1 MRQKV
6 FLALIIICS
15 GISLVHAQD
24 RKTHWVDSVFNSLD
38 ADEKIG
44 QLFMLTIPSNA
55 DPDDVR
61 RIESEIKT
69 HQIGG
74 VIFQQETPYHQAS
87 ATIKFQGISKIALF
101 VGQDAEWGLGQMIDS
116 TMSFPRPLVLGAHK
130 NDTLIYRM
138 GREIARQMKMIGL
151 NLNFGPVADVNNN
164 PQDPLISYRSFGE
177 NNINVAGKATA
188 FMRGLQDNGVLAC
201 AKHFAVKGLTVI
213 DYQKDFPI
221 VNASIDSVQAYPFQK
236 LFENNVAGV
245 MPASS
250 TFPLFYENLKLTKK
264 NAFDAATLSLL
275 FTGSWLKN
283 NMGFKGLTFADL
295 KEVKAVTKKSR
306 AGDAELFAFQ
316 AGNDVLIGAQEIG
329 QAIRKIKKLVKSD
342 LQYQAQLDSSVVKIL
357 SAKYDAGLSK
367 RQGIRLDN
375 LVARLNRADTKLLNQ
390 KLYEN
395 AVTILKNTNQVL
407 PVISLENKHF
417 AYIGTG
423 GTAPNEDFYRYLTR
437 YVNAAYFTVSN
448 QTDLVELSDAL
459 VDQEVIIVGIFPQT
473 LQADVVRLN
482 RLLEQ
487 LSATRQIIYCD
498 FGNETFLQSAGKYD
512 AVITAYT
519 NTSETLKAVPQVIFG
534 AMKANGVLPFTA
546 SVELKEGTGFET
558 RSTGRFIYSTP
569 EDAGMNSNTL
579 KRIEPIVAEAIRIGA
594 TPGCQVLVAKDGKV
608 VYEKYFGSLT
618 YNKGNDPVT
627 FETVYD
633 LASLTKVSATLQAV
647 MFMYEKGLIDIHK
660 KVSFYLPELKK
671 TNKKDVTI
679 LEMLT
684 HQAGL
689 APFIPMWTE
698 TVKDSVY
705 LPYYY
710 SRTRNENYPLQVSS
724 DLFAAPIMRDSV
736 WAWIGR
742 SKLIEKAARTP
753 YSYRYSDLGFLI
765 LQRLAEKILNQPLDD
780 FLSQN
785 LYEPLGAYTTGF
797 MPLDY
802 LPAQFIA
809 PTEYDRIY
817 RKNMVLGTVHDE
829 RAAMMGGVAGH
840 AGLFSNANDLA
851 KLGQM
856 LLQGGQYGGHR
867 YYKPEVVWAFTN
879 KQFDKSRRGLGWDK
893 PIQSDWNSP
902 TSIKASPKTFG
913 HTGFTGTCMW
923 VDPEF
928 NLVYIFLSNR
938 VHPDRNSKLISAN
951 IRSRIQDVIY
961 ESIFEY
967 CDEKAVDEAEA
978 ADAVISSR
986 R

>member
-6 FLALIIICS
+6 FLTYIFLCC
-15 GISLVHAQD
+15 GFSLVDAQD
-24 RKTHWVDSVFNSLD
+24 RKTHWVDSVFSMLD
-38 ADEKIG
+38 PEAKIG
-44 QLFMLTIPSNA
+44 QLFMLTVPSKA
-55 DPDDVR
+55 TPDAIR
-61 RIESEIKT
+61 RIENEIET

-74 VIFQQETPYHQAS
+74 LIFQQETPHHQAS
-87 ATIKFQGISKIALF
+87 ATQRFQGVSKIPLF

-116 TMSFPRPLVLGAHK
+116 TISFPRPLVLGALK
-130 NDTLIYRM
+130 DDSMIYRM
-138 GREIARQMKMIGL
+138 GHEIARQMKMIGL
-151 NLNFGPVADVNNN
+151 NLNFGPIADVNNN

-177 NNINVAGKATA
+177 NNTKVAGKATA
-188 FMRGLQDNGVLAC
+188 FMRGLQDNGVLSC
-201 AKHFAVKGLTVI
+201 AKHFVVKGLTVV
-213 DYQKDFPI
+213 DFQKEFPI
-221 VNASIDSVQAYPFQK
+221 INASIDSVQAYPFQK

-250 TFPLFYENLKLTKK
+250 SFPLFYENLKLTKK

-275 FTGSWLKN
+275 FTGRWLKN
-283 NMGFKGLTFADL
+283 NMGFKGLIFADL
-295 KEVKAVTKKSR
+295 QQVKAVTKKSK

-316 AGNDVLIGAQEIG
+316 AGNDVLIGAEEIG
-329 QAIRKIKKLVKSD
+329 QAIRKIKRLIRSD

-367 RQGIRLDN
+367 YREINPDN
-375 LVARLNRADTKLLNQ
+375 LASRLNTAKTQLLKQ
-390 KLYEN
+390 KIYQS
-395 AVTILKNTNQVL
+395 AVTVVRNAQQVL
-407 PVISLENKHF
+407 PIISLENKHF
-417 AYIGTG
+417 SYIGTA
-423 GTAPNEDFYRYLTR
+423 GTAPNEDFYRYLTK
-437 YVNAAYFTVSN
+437 YVNAGYFIVDE

-459 VDQEVIIVGIFPQT
+459 EGQEVIVVGIFPQT
-473 LQADVVRLN
+473 LQTDVVRLN

-487 LSATRQIIYCD
+487 LTATQHVIYCD
-498 FGNETFLQSAGKYD
+498 FGSETFLQSAGNYST
-512 AVITAYT
+512 VITAYT
-519 NTSETLKAVPQVIFG
+519 NTSETLMAVPQIIFG
-534 AMKANGVLPFTA
+534 ALKANGVLPFSA
-546 SVELKEGTGFET
+546 SAELKEGTGLET
-558 RSTGRFIYSTP
+558 RSIDRFLYSTP

-579 KRIEPIVAEAIRIGA
+579 SRIEPIVSEAIRMGA

-608 VYEKYFGSLT
+608 VYEKSFGSLT
-618 YNKGNDPVT
+618 YVKNDPVT

-660 KVSFYLPELKK
+660 KVSYYLPELKK
-671 TNKKDVTI
+671 TNKKDITI
-679 LEMLT
+679 IEMLT

-689 APFIPMWTE
+689 APFIPMWNE
-698 TVKDSVY
+698 TVKDSIF

-710 SRTRNENYPLQVSS
+710 SRTRNENYPLQVSP
-724 DLFAAPIMRDSV
+724 DLFAAQVIRDSV

-742 SKLIEKAARTP
+742 SKLVEKPARTP
-753 YSYRYSDLGFLI
+753 FAYRYSDLGFLI
-765 LQRLAEKILNQPLDD
+765 LQRLAEKVLNQPLDE
-780 FLSQN
+780 FLHQN

-797 MPLDY
+797 NPLDY
-802 LPAQFIA
+802 LAVQLIA
-809 PTEYDRIY
+809 PTEEDKIF
-817 RKNMVLGTVHDE
+817 RKTHVIGTVHDE

-856 LLQGGQYGGHR
+856 LLQGGKYGGYR
-867 YYKPEVVWAFTN
+867 YFKPETVYAFSH

-902 TSIKASPKTFG
+902 TSMKASPKTFG

-967 CDEKAVDEAEA
+967 CDENTADEGRS